1 MSAAAVD
8 AVGTVSLV
16 LHAHLPWLAHHG
28 VWPVG
33 EEWLHQAWSASYLPL
48 VDVVRRLAE
57 EGRTE
62 LLTLGVTPV
71 LAAQLDDPYCLR
83 QQHSWLAGWRLRA
96 EDLASRR
103 EPHLRRLAAHE
114 AAAAAAALEDFEQ
127 HWRHGGSPV
136 LRTLSDAGAVEL
148 LGGPATHPFQ
158 PLLQD
163 DVARFALQVG
173 LDDAAIRLGG
183 RPAGIWA
190 PECGYRPGLEQL
202 YADAGVGHFLVDE
215 ATLQQ
220 AGRATAAAWRVRD
233 SDVVAL
239 ARDLSVTNLVWSSR
253 HGYPSGAHYRDF
265 HTFDHASG
273 FRPARVT
280 SPHLAPDQKAPWD
293 PAAARRAAEADA
305 ADFVTAV
312 RDRLRGLAQDRGRPG
327 LVVAAWD
334 AELFGHWWHE
344 GPHFLEQ
351 VLRLLPEAGV
361 RLATL
366 ATAAGEHLEG
376 NVDLGPGS
384 WGAGKDFRVW
394 AGEFVSD
401 MVSENERVQRELRE
415 LAPARAG
422 RDRAPVEDQLA
433 REALLT
439 LSSDWAFMVTRDS
452 AADYARHR
460 AKTHSDRF
468 WALATALRR
477 GEPGA
482 RRLAERCAEVDGP
495 FAHLDARTLP
505 SAG

>member
-1 MSAAAVD
+1 VSEPD
-8 AVGTVSLV
+8 VGTVCLV

-48 VDVVRRLAE
+48 VDVVRRLAQ
-57 EGRTE
+57 EGRTG

-114 AAAAAAALEDFEQ
+114 ARAAAAALAGFEQ
-127 HWRHGGSPV
+127 HWRHGASPV
-136 LRTLSDAGAVEL
+136 LRGLSDAGAIEL

-158 PLLQD
+158 PLLHD
-163 DVARFALQVG
+163 DVARFALRAG
-173 LDDAAIRLGG
+173 LDDAAIRLG
-183 RPAGIWA
+183 RPPRGIWA
-190 PECGYRPGLEQL
+190 PECGYRPGLEEL
-202 YADAGVGHFLVDE
+202 YAEAGVGHFLVDE
-215 ATLQQ
+215 VTLQH
-220 AGRATAAAWRVRD
+220 ADRATAAAWRVRD

-239 ARDLSVTNLVWSSR
+239 ARDLSVTDLVWSSR
-253 HGYPSGAHYRDF
+253 SGYPSGPYYRDF
-265 HTFDHASG
+265 HTFDHPSG

-280 SPHLAPDQKAPWD
+280 SPGTSPEHKAPWD
-293 PAAARRAAEADA
+293 PRAARRAAEDDA
-305 ADFVTAV
+305 AAFVTAV
-312 RDRLRGLAQDRGRPG
+312 RGRLRRLAQERGRPG

-361 RLATL
+361 RVATL
-366 ATAAGEHLEG
+366 AAAAQEHVEG
-376 NVDLGPGS
+376 RVDLGPGS

-394 AGEFVSD
+394 AGETVSD
-401 MVSENERVQRELRE
+401 MVSENHRVQDELR
-415 LAPARAG
+415 AVAAAG
-422 RDRAPVEDQLA
+422 RRTDRDLARDQLA

-439 LSSDWAFMVTRDS
+439 LSSDWAFMISRDS

-460 AKTHSDRF
+460 AKAHTDRF
-468 WALATALRR
+468 WSLAHALRR
-477 GEPGA
+477 QDPEAP
-482 RRLAERCAEVDGP
+482 RLAASLAATDGP
-495 FAHLDARTLP
+495 FAHLDLRSFAST
-505 SAG
+505 S